1 MKLRR
6 PLQYCIHSRPK
17 VVIGNPMPMH
27 PAWIIALPGSSSNPR
42 PQLAILSCIQKT
54 IAGCRAGPGPT
65 TCPSGLGPA
74 APPSSLPRSSVSN
87 ARHAIRAVRRASAH
101 HDAPFYLSP
110 LLAWLHFFSKVE
122 APIQKEPSEVPEIK

>member
-17 VVIGNPMPMH
+17 VVIGKPMPMH

-65 TCPSGLGPA
+65 TCPSALPHHPVVSHAHLYLMHATPSGPSAVPARITTRRFTFPLFWLG
-74 APPSSLPRSSVSN
+74 SISFQKWRRLYKKSLAKCR
-87 ARHAIRAVRRASAH
+87 
-101 HDAPFYLSP
+101 
-110 LLAWLHFFSKVE
+110 K
-122 APIQKEPSEVPEIK
+122 